1 MTSPCLAPNLDLA
14 GPSETPHLKTRL
26 ASLVQRTPP
35 AELIKR
41 QLPVAKFSAFLACA
55 LLGAALG
62 YTGEHLARP
71 YFLGFHH
78 QPWPVILS
86 LIAPLFLWFVAVGWH
101 ELGHVIGGWL
111 GGGNFLLWVAG
122 PFMVRRTPAGLRL
135 AWNRSVNLTGGMA
148 VCTPLDP
155 AQVSARRMAGMT
167 AGGPLASLLLAFAA
181 IWLAGAWDFS
191 LSPLRILGQNVLM
204 ELGLISALLYL
215 VTAWPGT
222 AGGFKTDGKRML
234 DLLRAGAP
242 SDQESALLVLTSAS
256 LAGIRPSAY
265 DPALVTRAIA
275 LKDGSLFD
283 TYGHLMVYH
292 HAADRGHWAA
302 AQACLDHAVAGAAR
316 LPVMMRDIVL
326 CEYAW
331 LLAAHTAEVAAAR
344 TWLDAAGKLDFD
356 PATRLRAEAAVLLA
370 ENQLPAA
377 AAAARQGLQALRE
390 RSLSPVESP
399 FAREALEHLLTRATS
414 PTTHPLN
421 PAG

>member
-1 MTSPCLAPNLDLA
+1 MTSQCLAPNLNLA
-14 GPSETPHLKTRL
+14 GQSATPDLKARL
-26 ASLVQRTPP
+26 SSLVQRTPP
-35 AELIKR
+35 AELLKR
-41 QLPVAKFSAFLACA
+41 KLPAVKVYAFLASA
-55 LLGAALG
+55 LLGLAIG
-62 YTGEHLARP
+62 YAGEHLARP

-78 QPWPVILS
+78 QPWPVIIS
-86 LIAPLFLWFVAVGWH
+86 LVAPIPLWFVAVGLH

-111 GGGNFLLWVAG
+111 AGGNFLLWVAG

-135 AWNRSVNLTGGMA
+135 AWNRSVNLAGGMA
-148 VCTPLDP
+148 VCVPLDP
-155 AQVSARRMAGMT
+155 AQVSARRMAWMA

-181 IWLAGAWDFS
+181 VWLAGDLDFS
-191 LSPLRILGQNVLM
+191 LSPLRILGQNVLI

-215 VTAWPGT
+215 VSAWPGT
-222 AGGFKTDGKRML
+222 AGGFKTDGKRL
-234 DLLRAGAP
+234 LGLLRGDER

-256 LAGIRPSAY
+256 LAGIRPAAY
-265 DPALVTRAIA
+265 DPALVTRAVA

-283 TYGHLMVYH
+283 ICGHLIVYY
-292 HAADRGHWAA
+292 HAADRGDLAP
-302 AQACLDHAVAGAAR
+302 AQAFLDHAVAGAAC
-316 LPVMMRDIVL
+316 LPVMTRDTVF

-331 LLAAHTAEVAAAR
+331 LLAAHTSEVAAAR

-370 ENQLPAA
+370 ENQFPAA

-414 PTTHPLN
+414 PTAHPLN